1 MRSFGPSNFFAG
13 PTESRTM
20 PVSPKRPVVEIPS
33 CRKVPRTDA
42 RLPRTY
48 HTREGLASARVVQ
61 VAVRQGGARRRQG
74 GRSRTTNSKV
84 PQRTPAGKLFVLQR
98 TAFPCAITRR
108 TRTPGAV
115 LTTKR
120 VTVDGVVYEGARI
133 FCNVSARCVNANLT
147 GSWTKLFCWAT
158 RAEQVVAKGRIARLG
173 QSVVVHCVTADDA
186 TELLDTVSSVLVD
199 CAICCDE
206 VAIDRCSVA
215 TGCNHC
221 FCTPCIRRWA
231 QTSSVCPICRC
242 EMVAL
247 ADACSSSKPA
257 CLVEPKRMKEH
268 REEQSSESSDSES
281 DSEESD
287 ESTEDTRD
295 PSGESSSDSDSS

>member
-1 MRSFGPSNFFAG
+1 
-13 PTESRTM
+13 M
-20 PVSPKRPVVEIPS
+20 PVSPKRPVVESPC
-33 CRKVPRTDA
+33 CRKVLRTDA
-42 RLPRTY
+42 RQSRTPRV
-48 HTREGLASARVVQ
+48 REGSASARVVHI
-61 VAVRQGGARRRQG
+61 AGRQGGGRRRQS
-74 GRSRTTNSKV
+74 GRCRRPSKATKASATVTSKLPQCTSARKLDV
-84 PQRTPAGKLFVLQR
+84 PLRRAY
-98 TAFPCAITRR
+98 PCAITR
-108 TRTPGAV
+108 TMRTPGAI
-115 LTTKR
+115 LTTER

-257 CLVEPKRMKEH
+257 CLVEPKRIKEH